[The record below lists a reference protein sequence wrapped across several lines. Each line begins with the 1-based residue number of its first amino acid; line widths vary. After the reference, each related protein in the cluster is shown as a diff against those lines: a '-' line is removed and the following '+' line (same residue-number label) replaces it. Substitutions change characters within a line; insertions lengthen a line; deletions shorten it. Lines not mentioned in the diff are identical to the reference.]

1 MQGLYMLDKTVQSED
16 RSQTRL
22 DTAVEVLFPGAI
34 LLGLLAGLMI
44 FAIVIQLGDIQLGDR
59 MAGIYCA
66 STVCL
71 FALTGI
77 VALAVFFGGGDPNS
91 MYLDAASGDIFLVI
105 LLPVGVPVVVGAVL
119 GAGVATAS

>member
-1 MQGLYMLDKTVQSED
+1 M
-16 RSQTRL
+16 
-22 DTAVEVLFPGAI
+22 PGAI
-34 LLGLLAGLMI
+34 LFGLVAGMMI
-44 FAIVIQLGDIQLGDR
+44 FAIVIQLGGIRLGDR

-71 FALTGI
+71 FALAAI

-91 MYLDAASGDIFLVI
+91 MYLSAASGDIFLVI